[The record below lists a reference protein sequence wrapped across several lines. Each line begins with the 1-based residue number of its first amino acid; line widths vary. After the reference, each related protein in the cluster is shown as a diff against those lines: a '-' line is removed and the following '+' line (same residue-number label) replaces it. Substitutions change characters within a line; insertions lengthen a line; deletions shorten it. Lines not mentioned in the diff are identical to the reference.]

1 MQSNVNFFLSAIA
14 KITSCLGGP
23 IALLD
28 LQSAGKNEIHFITN
42 CDWLGYSRFPHVRSL
57 ASICFEFPNL
67 ILNFLHFWLAV
78 VIT

>member
-1 MQSNVNFFLSAIA
+1 MQFMVALVSLHCILWLIKRSYVPFFMQSNVNFFLSAIA

-42 CDWLGYSRFPHVRSL
+42 CD
-57 ASICFEFPNL
+57 
-67 ILNFLHFWLAV
+67 
-78 VIT
+78 